1 MNQLLLSNPILNAYQ
16 GSDLFGKA
24 IFLGLLL
31 LSVITWTIFLQ
42 KFFLQREITQRGAQL
57 IQIFQKKRL
66 NPLTMEV
73 GEALHP
79 FAALYRTLKEHT
91 LELLQKNHYVVGE
104 KNAVTLSATDIELIE
119 AHLMTAVSEETKGM
133 EKNLFVLATIVS
145 LAPFLGLLGTVWG
158 ILLTFAELQTGA
170 AANANATVMG
180 GLAMALGTTVL
191 GLLVAIPAL
200 IAYNYLKAKIAQLGA
215 DMEDFSHVLLASVEL
230 QYRQV
235 DVKNENAT
243 QTAPFGR
250 SRN

>member
-1 MNQLLLSNPILNAYQ
+1 MNQFFLSNPILNAYQ

-24 IFLGLLL
+24 IFLALLF
-31 LSVITWTIFLQ
+31 LSIITWIIFMQ
-42 KFFLQREITQRGAQL
+42 KFFLQREIKLRGAQL
-57 IQIFQKKRL
+57 IQLFQKKRL
-66 NPLTMEV
+66 NPLGMEV

-79 FAALYRTLKEHT
+79 FASLYRTLKDHT
-91 LELLQKNHYVVGE
+91 LELLQKNHSVIGE
-104 KNAVTLSATDIELIE
+104 QKVTTLSATDIDLIE
-119 AHLMTAVSEETKGM
+119 AHLMTAISSETKGM
-133 EKNLFVLATIVS
+133 EKNLFILATIVS

-200 IAYNYLKAKIAQLGA
+200 ISYNYLKAKIAHLSA

-235 DVKNENAT
+235 DIN
-243 QTAPFGR
+243 R
-250 SRN
+250 

>member
-24 IFLGLLL
+24 IFLSLFF
-31 LSVITWTIFLQ
+31 LSIVTWIIFLK
-42 KFFLQREITQRGAQL
+42 KFFLQREIKLRGAQL
-57 IQIFQKKRL
+57 MQLFQKKRL
-66 NPLTMEV
+66 SPLAMEV

-79 FAALYRTLKEHT
+79 FATLYRTLKEHT
-91 LELLQKNHYVVGE
+91 LELLQKNHSVMGE
-104 KNAVTLSATDIELIE
+104 KKMVTLSTSDIDLIE
-119 AHLMTAVSEETKGM
+119 AHLMTTVSSEIKGM
-133 EKNLFVLATIVS
+133 EKNLFILATVVS

-170 AANANATVMG
+170 TANTNATVMG

-191 GLLVAIPAL
+191 GLVVAIPAL
-200 IAYNYLKAKIAQLGA
+200 IAYNYLKAKIAHLSA

-235 DVKNENAT
+235 DVNK
-243 QTAPFGR
+243 
-250 SRN
+250 